1 MPYYGQKGRSDKVA
15 EELAKS
21 GECFIV
27 GERAKSLFE
36 YAAKAM
42 KLDLS
47 SYDLKSSR
55 KILKGISLADIVSE
69 SRAAKYENLS

>member
-1 MPYYGQKGRSDKVA
+1 MPYKGQKDHSDKVA

-21 GECFIV
+21 GECYIS
-27 GERAKSLFE
+27 GKRAELLFD
-36 YAAKAM
+36 YAAKVM
-42 KLDLS
+42 KLDLR

-69 SRAAKYENLS
+69 SRAANYENLS